1 MRRLPLT
8 IMDEQTGVA
17 DDERWLDAAEKSK
30 NSEKS
35 EKWEESIR
43 FRESPRL
50 EVVLG
55 RSGVPAV
62 ELELSACEQDGVPI
76 TRRSSG
82 GGTVL
87 LGPGCLVYAMI
98 LERSRRSQWDCI
110 ETIHRNVLERM
121 ITVLTPLATM
131 NGWTVERAG
140 VCDLVLRP
148 DVERENER
156 ENNGENNGRNDFGN
170 GGESDGDHMERISS
184 SSQQSPSQTPQNPSL
199 TLRTQTFRKFSGN
212 AVRLRRR
219 TILYHGTIL
228 YDFPLTLMS
237 RYLQSPPRQPV
248 YRNGRSHMEFVVNF
262 PAPRDAIL
270 DAIAQAFD
278 V

>member
-17 DDERWLDAAEKSK
+17 DDERWLDVA
-30 NSEKS
+30 EKS
-35 EKWEESIR
+35 EKCEESIR
-43 FRESPRL
+43 FRESPQL

-55 RSGVPAV
+55 RSGVPAM
-62 ELELSACEQDGVPI
+62 ELELLACEQDGVSI

-98 LERSRRSQWDCI
+98 LERSRRSRWDSI
-110 ETIHRNVLERM
+110 EAIHRNVLERM
-121 ITVLTPLATM
+121 ITALTPLVAS

-148 DVERENER
+148 EMEHENER
-156 ENNGENNGRNDFGN
+156 GNNKNSENSENSLENERGMDSGNDDERTG
-170 GGESDGDHMERISS
+170 RISS
-184 SSQQSPSQTPQNPSL
+184 SQPSQSQIQTLKNPS
-199 TLRTQTFRKFSGN
+199 QTFRKFSGN

-237 RYLQSPPRQPV
+237 RYLQSPPRQPA

-262 PAPRDAIL
+262 PVPRDAIL
-270 DAIAQAFD
+270 DAIAQTFD